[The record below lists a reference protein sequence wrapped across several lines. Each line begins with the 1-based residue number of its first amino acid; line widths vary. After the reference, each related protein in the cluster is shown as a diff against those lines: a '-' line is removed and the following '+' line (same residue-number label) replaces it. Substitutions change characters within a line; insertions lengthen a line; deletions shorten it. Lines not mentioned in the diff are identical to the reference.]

1 MATNPNLPAGFFIT
15 TIEGKRCTAVPRALT
30 SLPGGGPNKAAAQP
44 PATNAM
50 PVSTPPPSA
59 PVPVVATGVAP
70 AQPSRAAATY
80 PAAVAAAPAIPIPSV
95 PALVVAAAVTPST
108 FTTILTTTPTSSS
121 HHNLPPFVALIASSL
136 GNKKLPP
143 STPVAVAHSEVTAS
157 PTSHT
162 GDGYRVDFAA
172 PSHPNSSPNVKS
184 TPSAGPRESSEAL
197 SMSSDSNRSI
207 GPIIGGVVG
216 ALWMIALI
224 TFLFWFLRKG
234 KERRESLLTPLNIC
248 RRSPFYDEEGAS
260 PVPTGRV
267 SKWRTEIG
275 YRTDRARNVSSD
287 LVGNLSAFGASLRSK
302 VSRDKSDAPNVNL
315 NRGNSQFIDGPIPQ
329 CSTINSAL
337 SATAAHAIVK
347 KKVTDGWERLRNGG
361 LFFWRKKVEPADPF
375 AIARSEKHAR
385 GSNSS
390 PDFNRFPGIDH
401 SGLQR
406 QAEHRRVSLTHQSPT
421 LPQLGHLGPKPKASE
436 APFVG
441 PRPTA
446 SRHSPT
452 GSAKFKLFP
461 DPMPKPTNLYSD
473 PPPKTP
479 LKAAIPNL
487 NTYMSDVVR
496 SRDQSIDAVTPSSN
510 HATATTPMYHSPST
524 ISSPPASRDSYRDT
538 VSKNFSENVRKGK
551 GGPDPFDLERA
562 ELWKPKELTSSNLY
576 SSPLGTSKGPH
587 AHNNNEIT
595 NNGSAYAQYR
605 QWKPSAALS
614 KYSSGMFG
622 WGDPGPG
629 MAPRKLSDTSSLGA
643 NAGSQGGSL
652 DYGNG
657 SDSLYA
663 SLEQQLKG
671 AGVTRGLSSASKAS
685 SRGGWGR

>member
-30 SLPGGGPNKAAAQP
+30 SLPGSQANQAVAQP
-44 PATNAM
+44 PTTTAM
-50 PVSTPPPSA
+50 PISTPPPA
-59 PVPVVATGVAP
+59 PVPVVATAVAP
-70 AQPSRAAATY
+70 AQPSIAATTY
-80 PAAVAAAPAIPIPSV
+80 PAAVAAVPATPVPSA
-95 PALVVAAAVTPST
+95 PALVVAPAVRPST

-121 HHNLPPFVALIASSL
+121 QHILPPLVAIIPSSS
-136 GNKKLPP
+136 GNTKLSP
-143 STPVAVAHSEVTAS
+143 STPVAVAHSEVKAS
-157 PTSHT
+157 PTSYT
-162 GDGYRVDFAA
+162 GDDYRVDSAA
-172 PSHPNSSPNVKS
+172 PSQPNSSPIVKP
-184 TPSAGPRESSEAL
+184 TTLAGPKESPAASG
-197 SMSSDSNRSI
+197 MSSDSDPSI

-216 ALWMIALI
+216 ALWMIALGA
-224 TFLFWFLRKG
+224 FLFWFLRKG
-234 KERRESLLTPLNIC
+234 RERRESLLTPLNIC
-248 RRSPFYDEEGAS
+248 ERSSLYDEEGAF
-260 PVPTGRV
+260 PGPTGRV

-275 YRTDRARNVSSD
+275 YRTDRARNGGSD
-287 LVGNLSAFGASLRSK
+287 LIGNFLAFGASLRSK

-329 CSTINSAL
+329 PRTINSVL

-347 KKVTDGWERLRNGG
+347 EKVADGWERLRKGG
-361 LFFWRKKVEPADPF
+361 LFFWRKKAEPADPF
-375 AIARSEKHAR
+375 AAARSEKHAR

-421 LPQLGHLGPKPKASE
+421 LPQPGHLRPKPKASE
-436 APFVG
+436 DPFVG

-446 SRHSPT
+446 ARHSPT

-461 DPMPKPTNLYSD
+461 DPTPKPTNLYSD

-479 LKAAIPNL
+479 PKAAIPKL
-487 NTYMSDVVR
+487 NTYMSDVKR
-496 SRDQSIDAVTPSSN
+496 SRDQSIDAITPTSN
-510 HATATTPMYHSPST
+510 HTTATIPIYHSPST
-524 ISSPPASRDSYRDT
+524 ITSPAPSRDSYRDT
-538 VSKNFSENVRKGK
+538 VSNNFSENVRKGK

-576 SSPLGTSKGPH
+576 SSPLSSSKGPH

-595 NNGSAYAQYR
+595 KNGSAYAHGR
-605 QWKPSAALS
+605 QWKPSAAFS
-614 KYSSGMFG
+614 KYSPGMFG
-622 WGDPGPG
+622 WGD
-629 MAPRKLSDTSSLGA
+629 KWSDTSSLGA

-652 DYGNG
+652 DYGNR
-657 SDSLYA
+657 SESLYA
-663 SLEQQLKG
+663 SLEHQLKG
-671 AGVTRGLSSASKAS
+671 AGVTRGISSASKAS